1 MRAGGE
7 YGGVDCAQLDC
18 GVVDGVHAVSQG
30 LQGQG
35 RGGKGARQD
44 KGRAGQAAVEAEGPG
59 GKEGERREP
68 EAADPRADPFKPADC
83 NRASASVI
91 ADILE
96 VSQEEGEQAGRMAVR
111 GVRGR

>member
-7 YGGVDCAQLDC
+7 HGGVDCAQLDC
-18 GVVDGVHAVSQG
+18 GVVDGIHEVSQG
-30 LQGQG
+30 PQGQG
-35 RGGKGARQD
+35 RGGQGARQE
-44 KGRAGQAAVEAEGPG
+44 KQRVGHAAVEAEGPG

-68 EAADPRADPFKPADC
+68 EAADPRADPFKLANCD
-83 NRASASVI
+83 RASASVI

-96 VSQEEGEQAGRMAVR
+96 VSEEEGEQAGRMAVR